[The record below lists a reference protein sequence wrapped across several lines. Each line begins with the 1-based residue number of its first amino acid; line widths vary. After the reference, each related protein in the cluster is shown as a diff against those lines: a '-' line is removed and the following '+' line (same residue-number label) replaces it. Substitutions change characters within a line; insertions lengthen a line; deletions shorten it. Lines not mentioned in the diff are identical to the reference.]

1 MGNNSYIVIDAGG
14 TYHKSAVVD
23 SNGKVYEGSGYKIKS
38 FSDGTKQDIINSFSQ
53 IISHG
58 LAFLNEKGL
67 YLRGL
72 GVACP
77 GPFNFYEGVPL
88 MKHKF
93 KSIYGMNLREEL
105 LKVPGVDADVPIGFI
120 HDVNAVLLGESYCG
134 NARGFSNAAVVTL
147 GTGLGFAYTKD
158 GVLQCNELGSPA
170 MHLYNIPYKDSILED
185 YTAKNGVVNAYRQ
198 ISKVTDGNIE
208 AYDIGKWADEGD
220 SASIA
225 AYSEVGRILSENLS
239 EILREEGI
247 QCLLFGGQISR
258 SFNHMED
265 ELIRGLKDVQC
276 LEKIAMAKSI
286 DNAALY
292 GAFKAIP
299 Q

>member
-38 FSDGTKQDIINSFSQ
+38 FSDGTK
-53 IISHG
+53 H
-58 LAFLNEKGL
+58 
-67 YLRGL
+67 
-72 GVACP
+72 
-77 GPFNFYEGVPL
+77 
-88 MKHKF
+88 
-93 KSIYGMNLREEL
+93 
-105 LKVPGVDADVPIGFI
+105 
-120 HDVNAVLLGESYCG
+120 
-134 NARGFSNAAVVTL
+134 
-147 GTGLGFAYTKD
+147 
-158 GVLQCNELGSPA
+158 
-170 MHLYNIPYKDSILED
+170 
-185 YTAKNGVVNAYRQ
+185 
-198 ISKVTDGNIE
+198 KVTDGNIE